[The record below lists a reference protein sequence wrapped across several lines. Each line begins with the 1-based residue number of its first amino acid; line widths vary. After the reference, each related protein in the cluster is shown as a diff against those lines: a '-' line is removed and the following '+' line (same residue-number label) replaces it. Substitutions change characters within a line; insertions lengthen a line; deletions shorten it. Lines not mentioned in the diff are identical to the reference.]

1 MSETE
6 LLVIDNDCQENPET
20 RVIIKF
26 MRDPGSIIA
35 ELEHRRGIDTTYF
48 LPIRGFILYDKIPK
62 LKYDG
67 PILVD
72 KREGIA
78 EAICNYLT
86 RHIRNMPICHKDII
100 SHIEFGYAIVLD
112 LYIRTL
118 EDVLA
123 HDLVDLTPDRK
134 VLKDLVV
141 GLIILHTE
149 IIFHGDVKPR
159 SIVQCGS
166 S

>member
-1 MSETE
+1 
-6 LLVIDNDCQENPET
+6 
-20 RVIIKF
+20 
-26 MRDPGSIIA
+26 MRDPGLIIA
-35 ELEHRRGIDTTYF
+35 EIENWRGIVTTYVV
-48 LPIRGFILYDKIPK
+48 PTRGVILDKKITT

-149 IIFHGDVKPR
+149 IIFHGDIKTL
-159 SIVQCGS
+159 SIVKCGRSWKLTDMQS
-166 S
+166 SHKIGDVTRNTEKHN